1 MRGRGAI
8 AQLGERLDR
17 TQEVGGSSPPSSMA
31 NLQGFCEGREDR
43 ARTHR
48 AEMSLEGDHI
58 VDFGPYVAGDEF
70 AAWTDGSLG
79 SASRRLVVLGP
90 DLIGMPAPLSRV
102 VATEERGWSA
112 SLLDGDPKSP
122 GLVDLKRQA
131 FWRRPQGDFHD
142 PSWVGRARDLGGSS
156 EVA

>member
-1 MRGRGAI
+1 MRDRGAI

-31 NLQGFCEGREDR
+31 NLQRFCEGGEDR

-48 AEMSLEGDHI
+48 AEMFLEGDHI
-58 VDFGPYVAGDEF
+58 VDFGPYVARDEF
-70 AAWTDGSLG
+70 AAWTVGSLG
-79 SASRRLVVLGP
+79 WGLAAAGGSWTGSDRDA
-90 DLIGMPAPLSRV
+90 APLSRV

-122 GLVDLKRQA
+122 GLVDLKQQV

-142 PSWVGRARDLGGSS
+142 PSWVGGSRDLGSPA